1 MSDDIKS
8 EMDKVIEDLEKQGIG
23 REDYHDPD
31 RVGLG
36 DVVEATLNKFG
47 ITEERF
53 KSWFGLSECNCSKRK
68 KWLNSLFSW
77 KWRNQ

>member
-31 RVGLG
+31 RGG
-36 DVVEATLNKFG
+36 
-47 ITEERF
+47 
-53 KSWFGLSECNCSKRK
+53 
-68 KWLNSLFSW
+68 
-77 KWRNQ
+77 